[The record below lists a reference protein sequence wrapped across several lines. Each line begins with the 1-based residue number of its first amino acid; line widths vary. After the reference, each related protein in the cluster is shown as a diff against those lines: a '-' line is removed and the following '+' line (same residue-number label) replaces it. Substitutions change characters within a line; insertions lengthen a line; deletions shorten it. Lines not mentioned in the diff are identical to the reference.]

1 MSTPDRQELL
11 RNAVAF
17 LSDPKSQASP
27 LAQRIQ
33 FLESKGLN
41 SQEIDIALRQSSNT
55 SAPVSYPA
63 PYSASPFPTVPSTQW
78 DWRDYFITAVVSG
91 TITYGAVTL
100 FKKYLLP
107 HLQPP
112 STTAYEQDRDALNA
126 QFDAAEALLKEIQA
140 ETALVRAAVEEQK
153 EKVDKTT
160 KDIEQVVT
168 EMRGSELKTRDEM
181 REIRDEV
188 NTIREMLPKMIDRN
202 KEAQAQSLA
211 ELQQELKSL
220 KALLLSRGSMNIS
233 SSPSTPIPTPGR
245 PSIPAWQ
252 LASAPSPVGSTEL
265 PTPSYTLPTAV
276 SNGKGKEVDMS
287 PSIS

>member
-63 PYSASPFPTVPSTQW
+63 PYPVSPFPTVPSTQW

-160 KDIEQVVT
+160 KDIELVVT

-188 NTIREMLPKMIDRN
+188 NTIREMIPKMIDRN
-202 KEAQAQSLA
+202 KESQAQSLA

-220 KALLLSRGSMNIS
+220 KALLLSRGPGIS
-233 SSPSTPIPTPGR
+233 SSQSSPLPAPGR
-245 PSIPAWQ
+245 PTIPAWQ
-252 LASAPSPVGSTEL
+252 LAAAPSPMGSTESS
-265 PTPSYTLPTAV
+265 TPSYTLPTAI

-287 PSIS
+287 PSTS